1 MNHKQRIKMLA
12 DYVLHG
18 RNEAIKYLTELLKEV
33 KGN

>member
-18 RNEAIKYLTELLKEV
+18 RNEARKELTQLLKEIR
-33 KGN
+33 